1 MADLSK
7 IVEYERGFPVKLV
20 YPAGHP
26 QAGEEIGIT
35 WWLMHQDSPAV
46 KKVVGRH
53 VIADRTLTA
62 LRMSGDGEDIPDEMY
77 LDRENEKLAAA
88 VTKWDWGSNTF
99 QGEKMGDVTY
109 ETALK
114 CLIAAPWIF
123 TQVHGASIN
132 LGNFTEGS
140 PTH

>member
-35 WWLMHQDSPAV
+35 WWITHQDSPAV

-53 VIADRTLTA
+53 INIDRTRSA
-62 LRMSGDGEDIPDEMY
+62 LRMTGDGEDIPDEMY
-77 LDRENEKLAAA
+77 LDRESEKLAAS
-88 VTKWDWGSNTF
+88 VCKWEWGDNTF
-99 QGEKMGDVTY
+99 EGEKMGDVTY
-109 ETALK
+109 EAALK
-114 CLIAAPWIF
+114 CLNAAPWIF
-123 TQVHGASIN
+123 TQVFGAHIN
-132 LGNFTEGS
+132 LGNFT
-140 PTH
+140 